1 MLKSISFFL
10 LLYLSLT
17 HSSFAH
23 NVKNDNGVGNTFH
36 IEPKHNPRA
45 GEPSLAWFALTSKGG
60 KLIPLQDC
68 DCQLKVTLEK
78 DGKEKTIATPN
89 LKPIST
95 EQYQN
100 IPSATINFP
109 QAGIYD
115 ISISGKPKSGNGF
128 FPFELSYEVI
138 VSSNNPQSS
147 TSQTKQIRQHEQFT
161 DATVVTTDT
170 IPETNDSGLGFSR
183 TLGVLA
189 VITTIYSLIFITSN
203 KQKK

>member
-1 MLKSISFFL
+1 MLKPISFFL
-10 LLYLSLT
+10 LLSLGLT
-17 HSSFAH
+17 HPSFAH
-23 NVKNDNGVGNTFH
+23 NVKNDNGVGSTFH

-68 DCQLKVTLEK
+68 DCQLKVTLGK

-109 QAGIYD
+109 QAGIYE
-115 ISISGKPKSGNGF
+115 ISISGKSKSDNGF
-128 FPFELSYEVI
+128 SPFELSYEVV
-138 VSSNNPQSS
+138 VSGNNHQNNN
-147 TSQTKQIRQHEQFT
+147 SQTEQIHQHEQSA
-161 DATVVTTDT
+161 DATVFIADT
-170 IPETNDSGLGFSR
+170 IAKTITSSSIFGWTLSGFG
-183 TLGVLA
+183 GI
-189 VITTIYSLIFITSN
+189 VIVIGLIFIIL
-203 KQKK
+203 KK